1 VLEISAEPASVRQ
14 WLVAVWEHRA
24 VLWMLS
30 RKDFQVRYK
39 RASLG
44 VLWAVALPLLQ
55 ASVLA
60 IVFSHLVK
68 IPSKVPFAPFVFAG
82 TVSWCYFSG
91 ATPISASS
99 IVDGVGLTDKVWF
112 PRALLAIV
120 PCLTNQVGFGVSV
133 AALLVIAPLLGAP
146 LTPWLLVLVPATLL
160 LIAFTVA
167 LALVL
172 SALNVKFRDVKFLIA
187 AALLVWFY
195 VTPVVYPQAALA
207 HLGPWLDFNPMT
219 GVVDLFH
226 LAVLGQ
232 FEAWHRP
239 VIVTGVVTM
248 ALFVGGIELHR
259 RYDRLFVDL
268 L

>member
-1 VLEISAEPASVRQ
+1 VLEIGAEPAAVRQ
-14 WLVAVWEHRA
+14 WLLAVWEHRA

-44 VLWAVALPLLQ
+44 VLWAVAVPLLQ
-55 ASVLA
+55 ATVLA

-82 TVSWCYFSG
+82 TVSWSYFSG

-120 PCLTNQVGFGVSV
+120 PCLTNLVGFGVSV

-219 GVVDLFH
+219 GIVDLFH

-248 ALFVGGIELHR
+248 VLFVGGIELHR